1 MIDIPEIYKDRYF
14 INTDSLYREY
24 GVVVEK
30 GGYEELMKEP
40 KRKQGYSHSWY
51 ESNGTERFVLDAFET
66 RNVTLVFTFVCESLE
81 EYQEKHSALFN
92 ILKSGYFSL
101 QVTTLGKKWTLL
113 YDNETSSENLT
124 DIYRGG
130 MAIVRH
136 TLNFLDD
143 NTISSQFLAQA
154 FLTDENG
161 VFLTDENNNLLTIG
175 L

>member
-24 GVVVEK
+24 GVVVER
-30 GGYEELMKEP
+30 GGYEDLQKEP
-40 KRKQGYSHSWY
+40 KRKNEYSYVWLDQ
-51 ESNGTERFVLDAFET
+51 NGTERYINNKFET
-66 RNVTLVFTFVCESLE
+66 RNVTLIFTFLCESLLD
-81 EYQEKHSALFN
+81 YQQKHDALFG
-92 ILKSGYFSL
+92 ILKEGRISL
-101 QVTTLGKKWTLL
+101 SVTTLSKKWQLL
-113 YDNETSSENLT
+113 FDNETNVENLT

-136 TLNFLDD
+136 TLTFFDD
-143 NTISSQFLAQA
+143 LTTSEIFIPQA

-161 VFLTDENNNLLTIG
+161 IFLTDENNNLLTIG

>member
-1 MIDIPEIYKDRYF
+1 MIEEQYKDRYF
-14 INTDSLYREY
+14 INTDSLFREY
-24 GVVVEK
+24 GVIVER
-30 GGYEELMKEP
+30 GGYDELMKEP
-40 KRKQGYSHSWY
+40 KRKQGYSYSWQ

-66 RNVTLVFTFVCESLE
+66 RNVTLVFTFVCETLE
-81 EYQEKHSALFN
+81 EYKEKHSALFN

-113 YDNETSSENLT
+113 YDNETNVENLT

-143 NTISSQFLAQA
+143 NTTSSQFLAQA

-161 VFLTDENNNLLTIG
+161 VLLTDENNNLLTIG